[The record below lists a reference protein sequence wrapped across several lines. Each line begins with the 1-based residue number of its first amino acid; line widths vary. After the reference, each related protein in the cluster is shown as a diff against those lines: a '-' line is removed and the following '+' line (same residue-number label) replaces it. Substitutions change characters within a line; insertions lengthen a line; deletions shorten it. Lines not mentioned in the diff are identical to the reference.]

1 LNYLLKVGFI
11 MLMKAIRWPIGQLIL
26 LLNFIFS
33 PRSPN
38 RSDKQQGVIDAATK
52 NLSLY
57 QLPSCPFCV
66 KVRRTIKREGLN
78 IDLRN
83 INGDNAFSQELTREG
98 GKRKVPCLRIEKT
111 DGEVQWLYE
120 SNDVVAHL
128 QTYAQ
133 VS

>member
-1 LNYLLKVGFI
+1 
-11 MLMKAIRWPIGQLIL
+11 
-26 LLNFIFS
+26 
-33 PRSPN
+33 
-38 RSDKQQGVIDAATK
+38 
-52 NLSLY
+52 
-57 QLPSCPFCV
+57 
-66 KVRRTIKREGLN
+66 VRRTIKREGLN

>member
-1 LNYLLKVGFI
+1 MSL
-11 MLMKAIRWPIGQLIL
+11 IRWPIGRLIL
-26 LLNFIFS
+26 LINFIFS
-33 PRSPN
+33 PKSPK
-38 RSDKQQGVIDAATK
+38 RVVEEQQKIDAKTQ

-78 IDLRN
+78 IELRN
-83 INGDNAFSQELTREG
+83 INQKNDYREELIREG

-111 DGEVQWLYE
+111 DGQVQWLYE

-128 QTYAQ
+128 QQLVKAA
-133 VS
+133 

>member
-1 LNYLLKVGFI
+1 

-33 PRSPN
+33 PRSPK
-38 RSDKQQGVIDAATK
+38 RSIEQQAVIDAKTK
-52 NLSLY
+52 TLSLY

-78 IDLRN
+78 INLRN
-83 INGDNAFSQELTREG
+83 IKGDNEFSQELTREG
-98 GKRKVPCLRIEKT
+98 GKRKVPCLRIENT
-111 DGEVQWLYE
+111 SGEVRWLYE

-128 QTYAQ
+128 QTFSNA
-133 VS
+133 S